1 MLPVSLQPRRAERSR
16 LMAAVLKEEAKVW
29 GLDLSAGLHHRF
41 CACNLMM
48 QSGLVTRALLTQIG
62 IISGSDVG
70 IGS

>member
-1 MLPVSLQPRRAERSR
+1 
-16 LMAAVLKEEAKVW
+16 MAAVLKEEAKVW